1 MPNAEMTTEQVI
13 LEVRR
18 RYRIC
23 NRFFTAGA
31 CIWALGM
38 LAHALT
44 RRALWLGI
52 AYAGLGIFFIGFG
65 LTLAIYRCPVCNNTS
80 AASDPINAN
89 VRTVER
95 KFETRPGGRNGV
107 RWVTVLVKRI

>member
-38 LAHALT
+38 LANALT

-52 AYAGLGIFFIGFG
+52 ACAGLGIFFVGFG
-65 LTLAIYRCPVCNNTS
+65 LTLTIYRCPVCNKYLS
-80 AASDPINAN
+80 RFRPDKRKCPQCGAQVRDASG
-89 VRTVER
+89 
-95 KFETRPGGRNGV
+95 RP
-107 RWVTVLVKRI
+107 

>member
-1 MPNAEMTTEQVI
+1 MPQAEMTAEQVI
-13 LEVRR
+13 LEVRT

-44 RRALWLGI
+44 QRSLWLGI
-52 AYAGLGIFFIGFG
+52 AYAGLAIFFVGVG
-65 LTLAIYRCPVCNNTS
+65 LTVAIYRCPVCNKYLSRFRPDKRKCPNCG
-80 AASDPINAN
+80 AQ
-89 VRTVER
+89 VRDESG
-95 KFETRPGGRNGV
+95 RP
-107 RWVTVLVKRI
+107 

>member
-1 MPNAEMTTEQVI
+1 MPNADMTAEQVI

-31 CIWALGM
+31 CIWALG
-38 LAHALT
+38 LVASALT

-52 AYAGLGIFFIGFG
+52 PYAGLGIFFVGFA
-65 LTLAIYRCPVCNNTS
+65 LTLAIYRCPVCNRYLSRFRPDKRKCPNCGAQVRDTS
-80 AASDPINAN
+80 G
-89 VRTVER
+89 
-95 KFETRPGGRNGV
+95 RP
-107 RWVTVLVKRI
+107 